1 MRIHEAIQELQ
12 KQALQLPISD
22 RASVGANSFR
32 VAKTGN
38 SPNVATEKPVSA
50 SRDCKKF
57 GGSR

>member
-1 MRIHEAIQELQ
+1 MTLQELQ
-12 KQALQLPISD
+12 NQVLQLPIID

-57 GGSR
+57 GGCR

>member
-1 MRIHEAIQELQ
+1 MTLEELQ

-22 RASVGANSFR
+22 RASVGASSFK

-38 SPNVATEKPVSA
+38 SPNLATGKPVSA

-57 GGSR
+57 GGSG